1 MDPATEPLPPTPP
14 SSPLPAAP
22 PPTRPAAGR
31 PSARSALCQGL
42 RALLVPPAP
51 APKLTDPL
59 QIKQVYR
66 NNRVR
71 VLLAL
76 FIGYASY
83 YFTRKN
89 LPGATAA
96 LASDLHYSNTQ
107 LGLLGT
113 LLYVTYGVGK
123 FVNGVL
129 GDHANSRTFLVGGLL
144 LSAVCNL
151 AFGASSS
158 LLALGLFWA
167 LNGWF
172 QSMGFPPCARLL
184 ASWYSSSERGAV
196 WGVWNISHQIGGMAI
211 ALATGTLVAQL
222 GWRACFWLP
231 ALVCVGIALALW
243 PQLPDTPAAL
253 GLPSIGVYRDDAWRE
268 ADGSPLSDEPESMR
282 HILLHRVLAN
292 RGVWLV
298 SIMNLFVYLVRSGAF
313 DWAPKYL
320 IEVKHT
326 PAALAGV
333 ITSSFELLGIPG
345 SLLAGVLSDRVFGG
359 RRAPVCA
366 LFMLVTAAGL
376 LLFYLVPPGHPLL
389 DAATLSLVG
398 FAVYGPQFLVGVLVV
413 DLASPKAAATA
424 IGLTGVFGYAG
435 SALSGIGIGYL
446 VDRTGWRGG
455 FVCFIAAALLGGLLA
470 LPLWHAGLRY
480 GRKSR
485 KPR

>member
-1 MDPATEPLPPTPP
+1 MQ
-14 SSPLPAAP
+14 
-22 PPTRPAAGR
+22 PAAG
-31 PSARSALCQGL
+31 PPPVRSALAAGL
-42 RALLVPPAP
+42 RALLLPPSPAP
-51 APKLTDPL
+51 ALTDPARIA
-59 QIKQVYR
+59 QAYKSG
-66 NNRVR
+66 RVR
-71 VLLAL
+71 VLLVL

-129 GDHANSRTFLVGGLL
+129 GDHANSRTFLIGGLL
-144 LSAVCNL
+144 LSAACNL
-151 AFGASSS
+151 AFGVSSS
-158 LLALGLFWA
+158 LLMLGLFWA
-167 LNGWF
+167 VNGWC

-184 ASWYSSSERGAV
+184 SCWYSSSERGAV
-196 WGVWNISHQIGGMAI
+196 WGVWNISHQVGGMAI

-231 ALVCVGIALALW
+231 ALVCVAIALLLW
-243 PQLPDTPAAL
+243 PQLPDAPAAL
-253 GLPSIGVYRDDAWRE
+253 GLPSIGVYRNDAWRE
-268 ADGSPLSDEPESMR
+268 ADGSPLSEEPESMR
-282 HILLHRVLAN
+282 HILFHRVLGN

-333 ITSSFELLGIPG
+333 ITSGFELLGIPG

-376 LLFYLVPPGHPLL
+376 LLFYMVPPGHPVL
-389 DAATLSLVG
+389 DTVTLSLVG

-435 SALSGIGIGYL
+435 AAMSGVGIGYL

-455 FVCFIAAALLGGLLA
+455 FICFIAAALLGGLLA
-470 LPLWHAGLRY
+470 LPLWHAGQRY

-485 KPR
+485 NPR

>member
-1 MDPATEPLPPTPP
+1 MDPTTEPVP
-14 SSPLPAAP
+14 SPLPHPAP
-22 PPTRPAAGR
+22 SQASPKSRPQAVRPAG
-31 PSARSALCQGL
+31 RSALAAGL
-42 RALLVPPAP
+42 RALLLPPAP
-51 APKLTDPL
+51 APPLTDPD

-66 NNRVR
+66 RYRVR
-71 VLLAL
+71 VMVAL
-76 FIGYASY
+76 FVGYASY

-96 LASDLHYSNTQ
+96 LTADLHYSNTQ

-113 LLYVTYGVGK
+113 LLYVTYGIGK

-129 GDHANSRTFLVGGLL
+129 GDHANSRTLLVGGLL
-144 LSAVCNL
+144 LSAACNL
-151 AFGASSS
+151 GFGMSSS
-158 LLALGLFWA
+158 LLALCLWWGM
-167 LNGWF
+167 NGWF
-172 QSMGFPPCARLL
+172 QSLGFPPCARLL

-196 WGVWNISHQIGGMAI
+196 WGVWNISHQVGGMAI
-211 ALATGTLVAQL
+211 ALATGTLVAHL
-222 GWRACFWLP
+222 GWRACFFVP
-231 ALVCVGIALALW
+231 TLVCIALALLLW

-253 GLPSIGVYRDDAWRE
+253 GLPSIGVYRNDAWRE
-268 ADGSPLSDEPESMR
+268 ADGSALSDEPESMR
-282 HILLHRVLAN
+282 QILLGRVLAN

-298 SIMNLFVYLVRSGAF
+298 SLMNLFVYLVRSGAF

-326 PAALAGV
+326 PADLAGV

-345 SLLAGVLSDRVFGG
+345 SLLAGVLSDRAFGG

-389 DAATLSLVG
+389 DAVTLSLVG

-435 SALSGIGIGYL
+435 SALSGVGIGYL
-446 VDRTGWRGG
+446 VDRSGWRGG
-455 FVCFIAAALLGGLLA
+455 FICFVAAALLGGLLA
-470 LPLWHAGLRY
+470 LPLWHAGQRY

-485 KPR
+485 